1 MLILHR
7 RVLDVLSLGDD
18 EAASL
23 GVNVAR
29 ARLTIVVAAT
39 LGTAAAVVGER
50 ADRVRRD
57 HRPAHDPAPRLD
69 ELPRRDP
76 ALALAGAGFLVL
88 ADVLARTILSPAELP
103 IGVVTAFFGAP
114 FFAVVLRTL
123 EGDAVIETR
132 DLWVRFGPVAAV
144 RGLSL
149 RAESGGWTA
158 LIGPNGA
165 GKTSAL
171 RALAGLVPFDGEIRI
186 EEQDVRRL
194 GRRALARLVAFVPQK
209 PETPPELT
217 VAEYVLLGRTPH
229 ISYLGGEGRRDRDAA
244 ARALRRLDL
253 EEFAQRPLGSLSGG
267 ELQRAVLARALAQE
281 ARVLLLDEPT
291 TSLDL
296 GRQQL
301 VLELVDEL
309 RQDGLTVVT
318 TLHDLTLA
326 GQYAEHVVLL
336 DGGSVVAEGA
346 AAEVLSAPNLAA
358 HYGANVRVIED
369 EHGVFVVPVA
379 LAAPVAGLG
388 ACDRR
393 LRDLA
398 GVADGARSPP
408 MRN

>member
-1 MLILHR
+1 M
-7 RVLDVLSLGDD
+7 
-18 EAASL
+18 
-23 GVNVAR
+23 
-29 ARLTIVVAAT
+29 
-39 LGTAAAVVGER
+39 
-50 ADRVRRD
+50 
-57 HRPAHDPAPRLD
+57 
-69 ELPRRDP
+69 
-76 ALALAGAGFLVL
+76 
-88 ADVLARTILSPAELP
+88 
-103 IGVVTAFFGAP
+103 
-114 FFAVVLRTL
+114 
-123 EGDAVIETR
+123 IETR

-171 RALAGLVPFDGEIRI
+171 RALAGLVPFDGEVRI
-186 EEQDVRRL
+186 EEQDARKL

-217 VAEYVLLGRTPH
+217 VSEYVLLGRTPH
-229 ISYLGGEGRRDRDAA
+229 ISYLGGEGKRDRDAA
-244 ARALRRLDL
+244 TRALRRLEL

-267 ELQRAVLARALAQE
+267 ELQRTVLARALAQE

-318 TLHDLTLA
+318 TMHDLTLA
-326 GQYAEHVVLL
+326 GQYAEHIVLL

-346 AAEVLSAPNLAA
+346 PAEVLSAPNVAA

-369 EHGVFVVPVA
+369 EHGVFVVPV
-379 LAAPVAGLG
+379 
-388 ACDRR
+388 RR
-393 LRDLA
+393 
-398 GVADGARSPP
+398 
-408 MRN
+408 

>member
-1 MLILHR
+1 M
-7 RVLDVLSLGDD
+7 
-18 EAASL
+18 
-23 GVNVAR
+23 
-29 ARLTIVVAAT
+29 
-39 LGTAAAVVGER
+39 
-50 ADRVRRD
+50 
-57 HRPAHDPAPRLD
+57 
-69 ELPRRDP
+69 
-76 ALALAGAGFLVL
+76 
-88 ADVLARTILSPAELP
+88 
-103 IGVVTAFFGAP
+103 
-114 FFAVVLRTL
+114 
-123 EGDAVIETR
+123 IETC

-149 RAESGGWTA
+149 TAQSGGWTA

-186 EEQDVRRL
+186 EEHDARRL
-194 GRRALARLVAFVPQK
+194 NRRALARLVAFVPQK
-209 PETPPELT
+209 PETPPALT

-229 ISYLGGEGRRDRDAA
+229 ISYLGGEGKRDREAA
-244 ARALRRLDL
+244 AHALRRLDL
-253 EEFAQRPLGSLSGG
+253 EGFAQRPLGSLSGG

-309 RQDGLTVVT
+309 RRDGLTVVT

-336 DGGSVVAEGA
+336 DAGSVVAEGA
-346 AAEVLSAPNLAA
+346 AADVLSASNVAA

-369 EHGVFVVPVA
+369 EHGVFVVPV
-379 LAAPVAGLG
+379 
-388 ACDRR
+388 RR
-393 LRDLA
+393 
-398 GVADGARSPP
+398 
-408 MRN
+408 